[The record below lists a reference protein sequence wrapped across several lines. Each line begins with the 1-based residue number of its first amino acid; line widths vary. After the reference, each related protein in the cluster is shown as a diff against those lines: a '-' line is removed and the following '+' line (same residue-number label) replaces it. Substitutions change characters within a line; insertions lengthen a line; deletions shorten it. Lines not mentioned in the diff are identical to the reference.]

1 MRLYKSGFMFFI
13 LTVCF
18 PEFQNLEFFRRIH
31 KSAKRSRFIRKGF
44 KNGNMFEKS
53 CQSWNFTQI
62 YLKNWSLSYRSK
74 AKRMRPSFGNFPF
87 GPLKFLIFFSF
98 FSLHGSGVFFHFR
111 LLLNFWSLNFHR
123 LLLHRCCGHEF
134 LYVRG
139 VPAWTWNPEV
149 CGRFFG
155 KIRQDVPS
163 HL

>member
-1 MRLYKSGFMFFI
+1 MNYKKSEARMRLYKSGFMFFI

-98 FSLHGSGVFFHFR
+98 FQPARFWR
-111 LLLNFWSLNFHR
+111 LFPFPATAKFL
-123 LLLHRCCGHEF
+123 EF
-134 LYVRG
+134 
-139 VPAWTWNPEV
+139 E
-149 CGRFFG
+149 F
-155 KIRQDVPS
+155 S
-163 HL
+163 